1 MEFLDPIM
9 PYIDPVWSWLMAGLA
24 AFGPQTAGGDI
35 AWIPLGIQMGV
46 IGVVMALLMP
56 SYGAILVFTI
66 ASTIVHVVVDE
77 AMPIILD
84 GASFAMPPVTDM
96 AYLQYISFAAAAYLV
111 GLTVLYIIKAIVLPR

>member
-9 PYIDPVWSWLMAGLA
+9 PYIDPVWSWLMAGVE
-24 AFGPQTAGGDI
+24 AFAPQTASGDI

-46 IGVVMALLMP
+46 IALVMALLMP
-56 SYGAILVFTI
+56 SYGAVLVFTI

-77 AMPIILD
+77 VMPIIRD
-84 GASFAMPPVTDM
+84 GASFAMPPVTDISYWQYIAFAAG
-96 AYLQYISFAAAAYLV
+96 AYLI